1 MIGMVLKSSLI
12 LALLGAIDSLLTSL
26 VADTL
31 THTFHDSDK
40 EMVGQVSHPDV
51 SFFVV
56 GIAFP
61 PQKIYPLR
69 QILVYFVS
77 GQEVLRWDMAPVS
90 CESFG
95 NSPTFQVRTM
105 LHEWHLLSIDPLL
118 CWLHRASATQS
129 LVCLVALLQQGPR

>member
-40 EMVGQVSHPDV
+40 EMVGQVSHRDV

-61 PQKIYPLR
+61 PQKI
-69 QILVYFVS
+69 
-77 GQEVLRWDMAPVS
+77 
-90 CESFG
+90 
-95 NSPTFQVRTM
+95 
-105 LHEWHLLSIDPLL
+105 
-118 CWLHRASATQS
+118 
-129 LVCLVALLQQGPR
+129 